1 MEISR
6 TTFKQ
11 YERLHLS
18 GEIDLHNSS
27 VLRETLLGLLGG
39 GEHVLVDFTQLAY
52 IDSSGI
58 AALVESFNVAKKQ
71 SLEFKILGATG
82 SPLQVLELTRLVSV
96 FPMVENEHNL

>member
-1 MEISR
+1 MDIIKSS
-6 TTFKQ
+6 FKH
-11 YERLHLS
+11 YERLHLN

-27 VLRETLLGLLGG
+27 ILRETLLSMLSA
-39 GEHVLVDFTQLAY
+39 EQHVLVDFSELQY

-71 SLEFKILGATG
+71 SLEFKILGACG

-96 FPMVENEHNL
+96 FPMVDSETCL

>member
-1 MEISR
+1 MDIVIS
-6 TTFKQ
+6 TFKDYQ
-11 YERLHLS
+11 RLHLN

-27 VLRETLLGLLGG
+27 VLRDTLLEKLAGG
-39 GEHVLVDFTQLAY
+39 DNVLVDFSELAY

-71 SLEFKILGATG
+71 ALLFKILGATG

-96 FPMVENEHNL
+96 FPMVESEDLL